1 MKNIFFNWNKIVSN
15 KVFLFSFFLF
25 SSQINFAQ
33 CTISSFTVA
42 PTNATCFSN
51 GEIKVSIP
59 TGQSGCTGNVRL
71 IPVTGANNTPVPS
84 QTQQLTVPSSG
95 GEVVFSSLPAGKYN
109 IETFDGFTT
118 YNYAS
123 NPVTITSSYTP
134 MTLNL
139 SSTAPTC
146 AAGTTGYV
154 ANGTFTATVVGGTG
168 PFEYTLTSASG
179 VQTVNSTSRTQV
191 FNTIQAGETV
201 TIVVTDK
208 VNNNPGCQ
216 VSVTQTHVTST
227 AVPAPLAYGIRAYNF
242 IRECVSNTTQY
253 KIKFY
258 VNLANLSS
266 DRLAI
271 LQQDPLNA
279 KITIAGVDYPL
290 TYLPARNGY
299 TYEPAT
305 VNGPELVHGM
315 SITTS
320 FNWGCSTLTRTS
332 LVHMPDNYFNMTPTT
347 VSDANCNLQLRLRI
361 FGDQDHTQG
370 GITDRNIYFC
380 PTNTVKIERRVS
392 ISPEI
397 YEEVTSPNIS
407 PDPYAST
414 NDLNVLLNPSN
425 PTIPS
430 SSSDWFLNEGGY
442 YKITVSDAS
451 HTVDN
456 YYNAPVPL
464 VNPVSTLNILP
475 TASLL
480 SGTSGFN
487 IPLLGSGVKYP
498 LKVIVE
504 RTDGLTTVNH
514 TATQPLSYAGTYT
527 YNFPMEVT
535 WNSSPDAYGSVY
547 DLPPGEYRFTISD
560 ACSNTNSVTKVLTST
575 NPALASYN
583 PTFTVTQG
591 CNNSNSIAFSLN
603 RNGFAFGTN
612 WTPSPDVYLYTK
624 SATGGLGTY
633 LKSVARTNNL
643 AASGTFSNLASGS
656 YFIQFNGIGLG
667 YSAALKTFSPPP
679 LNYIKEITIPDYQNF
694 TVSTGASICD
704 ASSANTG
711 IISAQITGGT
721 YTYPII
727 YSLFSTSN
735 PSTPIATHTEND
747 TTKTEHSFTG
757 LATGNYFVR
766 VASSCYS
773 VDQNVSISTNATA
786 PQAIVSDPVV
796 CPMTSV
802 TLGAI
807 SATNGLYDIT
817 WTDDADS
824 TQTVLAT
831 GMPVVLSP
839 ANTIKYRA
847 TFKLKDLGCANP
859 PVYTSTVDV
868 RVDPNPDVTL
878 AVSDINLCLAPAN
891 KTVTISNA
899 QNGYKYELVKSN
911 NESFIPQITGTGTG
925 SDLVLTIPSTENLA
939 VGTTL
944 KVKTSNGANSKCTD
958 YLTDVVNITQSTPDK
973 TLRVVPGNNVCQGFS
988 STIKV
993 ETSQPQVLYLVK
1005 KNGVAIASIPT
1016 QTGNG
1021 SDLTFTIPAN
1031 QLVVGANVFTIQAS
1045 NTSCGTTDLDYNA
1058 TINVTASP
1066 VANAGTPFIKTCI
1079 DNPTGKQIGMTGVSG
1094 IRYSWSPSTGLN
1106 EASLPN
1112 PIANPTAT
1120 TTYTLTAAD
1129 GTCTAT
1135 STVKVTVIKT
1145 VPSVNAGADFTK
1157 TCSVNPSGK
1166 LIGTTIQ
1173 GESVTY
1179 SWSPSTGLTG
1189 GTTIATPNANP
1200 DTTTTYT
1207 VTTTETNSGCT
1218 SSDEVV
1224 VTVDKTPP
1232 ANPTIASIEHPTCL
1246 ISTGTITVNAT
1257 GNTNDSYSIDDG
1269 ATFQSS
1275 NIFNNVSVGTHLVK
1289 IKSGTNG
1296 CISNATSAIINP
1308 QPVTPSVPTITE
1320 GSATTFCQG
1329 GSVVLTS
1336 SATTGNQ
1343 WYKDNVEIV
1352 GATDQTYTASV
1363 AGTYSVVVTNN
1374 DGCSSSASVGVIV
1387 TVNALPVATINNG
1400 VTLAFVDCSATTIDL
1415 TASNGSGFEWYYS
1428 PDNVTAFSALSDT
1441 NQTIT
1446 ATNLGFYKVKVINST
1461 NCEAESQVTQVV
1473 AKPAVLATDLVT
1485 CVGNTVTLEANT
1497 ASFVSPTYQW
1507 KKNGNNIVG
1516 ATIQNWDV
1524 TEDGIYTVEVT
1535 DGRAIGSIGTQTSC
1549 GANVKFNPLPVV
1561 DAGTDFTI
1569 TCATNVGGQII
1580 GETPETGFT
1589 YAWTSPNG
1597 ISGLSNAAIANPRA
1611 NPAITTT
1618 YTVRKTNQTTL
1629 CWKEDTITITV
1640 DTTVPVAN
1648 AGIDFTKTCIDNT
1661 LGREIGVLPISG
1673 VTYSWLPTTDLDNAT
1688 KANPIAN
1695 PTVTTTYTV
1704 TATNTVNGC
1713 YATDTVVA
1721 TVDVSAP
1728 TANAGTDFTKTCGT
1742 NLTGKLIG
1750 TTAQSGTIYS
1760 WFPTI
1765 GLSNAAIANPNA
1777 NPSVTTE
1784 YTVTATKSATG
1795 CTATDTVTIT
1805 VLDTPNPVAQSSTIA
1820 NNCPIETV
1828 DLSTIQPAAVNGMVY
1843 EWWTGTATSRETQ
1856 ITNPTT
1862 YATPGTIYLWS
1873 KTASE
1878 GCYNTTA
1885 SEVNVVIN
1893 VCCLPSAGSILS
1905 FDSSV
1910 QYAPAEITFLRHRNF
1925 PIPSVVRYV
1934 IVNDLDGKIKQVN
1947 PLKPQFTEIPAGNY
1961 TVHAL
1966 VFGPAVAPIGLE
1978 IGNTLSQVQPFCGT
1992 SATYS
1997 ITVSS
2002 SNCLSDSTFSEVIP
2016 NVKQYALLNLST
2028 SLFDQINSS
2037 GLFSNDFTGTT
2048 YQIIGFNYTGTP
2060 SGIEI
2065 GSNIAAITATDL
2077 EIIPGA
2083 VVRGCAAVTT
2093 QIDGNVYN
2101 DKEKRCVE
2109 GLNNKQ
2115 GFPAVTLYAKL
2126 LNSNNQVISV
2136 SSAIQAP
2143 DYTFSM
2149 SSDLLDGVYTIIL
2162 DNNQDTSDE
2171 VATYPT
2177 SWKGNAQTFTI
2188 ESGQIVEY
2196 LSNTANFVP
2205 MCLQSATNKPTP
2217 TPTANLVGNTYNF
2230 CQGATASSVTVDSI
2244 SGATVNWYTQA
2255 TGGVANLTSPVTNT
2269 AVVGSTTYYVSQ
2281 TVNGA
2286 ESDRT
2291 EINIVIHA
2299 LPEQPTAIDGTDLV
2313 GAGTSQNYFV
2323 VNGSS
2328 GLTYNW
2334 ILPTDWTGSS
2344 TSENITVQVGTK
2356 DATIGVVAISP
2367 FGCES
2372 QRQELDVRVVI
2383 EDDIEVYN
2391 SLSPNGDGDN
2401 DIFRI
2406 RNIDFYPEN
2415 TLSIFN
2421 RWGIEVYS
2429 VTSYGQNDNFFRGFS
2444 DGRSTINRDTQLP
2457 EGTYFYTLTYKNLK
2471 GIERNLSG
2479 YLYIKQ

>member
-51 GEIKVSIP
+51 GQIKVSIP
-59 TGQSGCTGNVRL
+59 TGQSGCETRFATL
-71 IPVTGANNTPVPS
+71 TPVTGSSNTPIPS
-84 QTQQLTVPSSG
+84 QTQTLTFSSTG

-109 IETFDGFTT
+109 IATSDGITT
-118 YNYAS
+118 NNYAS

-179 VQTVNSTSRTQV
+179 VQTFSSASRTQV

-227 AVPAPLAYGIRAYNF
+227 AVPAPLAYGLRAYNF
-242 IRECVSNTTQY
+242 IRDCSDPVQS

-258 VNLANLSS
+258 VNLDNLTA
-266 DRLAI
+266 DRLSI
-271 LQQDPLNA
+271 LQQNPLNA
-279 KITIAGVDYPL
+279 KITIAGQDYPL
-290 TYLPARNGY
+290 TYVPARNGY

-305 VNGPELVHGM
+305 VNGPELEHGD

-332 LVHMPDNYFNMTPTT
+332 LVHMPNDWFNFTPTT

-392 ISPEI
+392 ISPEK

-414 NDLNVLLNPSN
+414 NDLNVILNPSN

-451 HTVDN
+451 HTVIN
-456 YYNAPVPL
+456 YYNAPNPL
-464 VNPVSTLNILP
+464 VNPVSTLTINP

-487 IPLLGSGVKYP
+487 IPLLGAGVKYP
-498 LKVIVE
+498 LTVKVE

-514 TATQPLSYAGTYT
+514 TATQPLNLAGTYT
-527 YNFPMEVT
+527 YNFPMVVT

-575 NPALASYN
+575 NPFLASYN

-603 RNGFAFGTN
+603 RNGFAFGSN

-633 LKSVARTNNL
+633 LRSVARTNNL

-704 ASSANTG
+704 ALSANTG

-796 CPMTSV
+796 CPMSPT

-911 NESFIPQITGTGTG
+911 NDSFIPQITGTGTG

-1094 IRYSWSPSTGLN
+1094 ISYSWSPSTGLN

-1232 ANPTIASIEHPTCL
+1232 ATPTIASIEHPTCL

-1343 WYKDNVEIV
+1343 WFRNGVAIS
-1352 GATDQTYTASV
+1352 GQASQAYTASEEG
-1363 AGTYSVVVTNN
+1363 AYTVVVTNT
-1374 DGCSSSASVGVIV
+1374 DGCSSQISNGINVIV
-1387 TVNALPVATINNG
+1387 
-1400 VTLAFVDCSATTIDL
+1400 
-1415 TASNGSGFEWYYS
+1415 
-1428 PDNVTAFSALSDT
+1428 
-1441 NQTIT
+1441 
-1446 ATNLGFYKVKVINST
+1446 
-1461 NCEAESQVTQVV
+1461 
-1473 AKPAVLATDLVT
+1473 
-1485 CVGNTVTLEANT
+1485 NT
-1497 ASFVSPTYQW
+1497 AV
-1507 KKNGNNIVG
+1507 
-1516 ATIQNWDV
+1516 
-1524 TEDGIYTVEVT
+1524 
-1535 DGRAIGSIGTQTSC
+1535 
-1549 GANVKFNPLPVV
+1549 
-1561 DAGTDFTI
+1561 
-1569 TCATNVGGQII
+1569 
-1580 GETPETGFT
+1580 
-1589 YAWTSPNG
+1589 
-1597 ISGLSNAAIANPRA
+1597 
-1611 NPAITTT
+1611 
-1618 YTVRKTNQTTL
+1618 
-1629 CWKEDTITITV
+1629 
-1640 DTTVPVAN
+1640 
-1648 AGIDFTKTCIDNT
+1648 
-1661 LGREIGVLPISG
+1661 
-1673 VTYSWLPTTDLDNAT
+1673 
-1688 KANPIAN
+1688 NPIA
-1695 PTVTTTYTV
+1695 
-1704 TATNTVNGC
+1704 
-1713 YATDTVVA
+1713 
-1721 TVDVSAP
+1721 
-1728 TANAGTDFTKTCGT
+1728 
-1742 NLTGKLIG
+1742 
-1750 TTAQSGTIYS
+1750 
-1760 WFPTI
+1760 
-1765 GLSNAAIANPNA
+1765 LS
-1777 NPSVTTE
+1777 T
-1784 YTVTATKSATG
+1784 
-1795 CTATDTVTIT
+1795 
-1805 VLDTPNPVAQSSTIA
+1805 TIA
-1820 NNCPIETV
+1820 NNCPLETV
-1828 DLSTIQPAAVNGMVY
+1828 DLTTIQPAAVSGTVY
-1843 EWWTGTATSRETQ
+1843 EWWTGTATSRGTQ

-1873 KTASE
+1873 KSVSE
-1878 GCYNTTA
+1878 GCYNATA
-1885 SEVNVVIN
+1885 FEVNIVIN
-1893 VCCLPSAGSILS
+1893 VCCLPSAGTLLS

-1947 PLKPQFTEIPAGNY
+1947 PLKPEFAEIPAGNY

-1966 VFGPAVAPIGLE
+1966 VFGPSVIPTGLV

-1997 ITVSS
+1997 ITVTSS
-2002 SNCLSDSTFSEVIP
+2002 DCISNATFSEVIP
-2016 NVKQYALLNLST
+2016 NAKNYALLNLST
-2028 SLFDQINSS
+2028 SVFDQINSS
-2037 GLFSNDFTGTT
+2037 GLFTNDYTGTT

-2065 GSNIAAITATDL
+2065 GSNIAAIAATDL
-2077 EIIPGA
+2077 DIIPGA

-2093 QIDGNVYN
+2093 QIDGILFN
-2101 DKEKRCVE
+2101 DKAKNCKE
-2109 GLNNKQ
+2109 GNQDQNGLPESKIY
-2115 GFPAVTLYAKL
+2115 LKL
-2126 LNSNNQVISV
+2126 LNANQDVVQVTSTSSNEGYFYSF
-2136 SSAIQAP
+2136 SA
-2143 DYTFSM
+2143 
-2149 SSDLLDGVYTIIL
+2149 DLLDGQYTIIVDDNDNTL
-2162 DNNQDTSDE
+2162 DNISN
-2171 VATYPT
+2171 YPL
-2177 SWKGNAQTFTI
+2177 SWKGNPQSFTL
-2188 ESGQIVEY
+2188 EFGQILEF

-2205 MCLQSATNKPTP
+2205 MCMQSATEKPAPRKTS
-2217 TPTANLVGNTYNF
+2217 NLQGNTYYF
-2230 CQGATASSVTVDSI
+2230 CFDEVATAISVDADSR
-2244 SGATVNWYTQA
+2244 AEVNWYTSPS
-2255 TGGVANLTSPVTNT
+2255 GGVASRIAPVPNT
-2269 AVVGSTTYYVSQ
+2269 KVAGVVTFYVSQ

-2286 ESDRT
+2286 ESERT
-2291 EINIVIHA
+2291 EIKIEVQPLPDLPSVISGPIVVGSETTQQYSIA
-2299 LPEQPTAIDGTDLV
+2299 TSPSMLTYRWTLPSDWIGTSVTEQLNVIVGKQGGTIKVNAISDIGCVGPEQ
-2313 GAGTSQNYFV
+2313 Q
-2323 VNGSS
+2323 
-2328 GLTYNW
+2328 
-2334 ILPTDWTGSS
+2334 
-2344 TSENITVQVGTK
+2344 
-2356 DATIGVVAISP
+2356 
-2367 FGCES
+2367 
-2372 QRQELDVRVVI
+2372 LDVRVVI
-2383 EDDIEVYN
+2383 EDDIEIYN
-2391 SLSPNGDGDN
+2391 SISPNGDGVN
-2401 DIFRI
+2401 DELII
-2406 RNIDFYPEN
+2406 RNIDFYPNN
-2415 TLSIFN
+2415 TLEIYN
-2421 RWGIEVYS
+2421 RWGVLVYQADG
-2429 VTSYGQNDNFFRGFS
+2429 YGQKDVLFKGLS
-2444 DGRSTINRDTQLP
+2444 DGRTTMNRNEELP
-2457 EGTYFYTLTYKNLK
+2457 EGTYFYTLMYVNSK
-2471 GIERNLSG
+2471 GIQRQKAG
-2479 YLYIKQ
+2479 YLFIKQ

>member
-15 KVFLFSFFLF
+15 KVLLFSFFLF

-227 AVPAPLAYGIRAYNF
+227 AVPAPLAYGFRAYNF
-242 IRECVSNTTQY
+242 IRECVSNTTQH

-305 VNGPELVHGM
+305 VNGPELAHGM

-414 NDLNVLLNPSN
+414 NDLNVILNPSN

-451 HTVDN
+451 HTVIN
-456 YYNAPVPL
+456 YYNAPNPL
-464 VNPVSTLNILP
+464 VNPVSTLTINP

-487 IPLLGSGVKYP
+487 IPLLGAGVKYP
-498 LKVIVE
+498 LTVKVE

-514 TATQPLSYAGTYT
+514 TATQPLNLAGTYT
-527 YNFPMEVT
+527 YNFPMVVT

-575 NPALASYN
+575 NPFLASYN

-603 RNGFAFGTN
+603 RNGFAFGSN

-633 LKSVARTNNL
+633 LRSVARTNNL

-704 ASSANTG
+704 ALSANTG

-796 CPMTSV
+796 CPMSPT

-911 NESFIPQITGTGTG
+911 NDSFIPQITGTGTG

-958 YLTDVVNITQSTPDK
+958 YLTDVVNITQSTPDT
-973 TLRVVPGNNVCQGFS
+973 TLAVVAGNDVCQGFS

-1045 NTSCGTTDLDYNA
+1045 NTSCGTTDLDDNA

-1094 IRYSWSPSTGLN
+1094 ISYSWSPSTGLN

-1473 AKPAVLATDLVT
+1473 AKPAVSATDLVT

-1516 ATIQNWDV
+1516 ATTQNWDV

-1535 DGRAIGSIGTQTSC
+1535 DGRTVGSIGTQTSC
-1549 GANVKFNPLPVV
+1549 GVNIKFNPLPVV
-1561 DAGTDFTI
+1561 NAGTDFTI
-1569 TCATNVGGQII
+1569 TCATNVVGQII
-1580 GETPETGFT
+1580 GETPETGFS

-1597 ISGLSNAAIANPRA
+1597 TSGLTNSTIANPVA
-1611 NPAITTT
+1611 NPTETTT
-1618 YTVRKTNQTTL
+1618 YTVRKTNLTTL
-1629 CWKEDTITITV
+1629 CWKEDSITITV
-1640 DTTVPVAN
+1640 DTTLPTAN
-1648 AGIDFTKTCIDNT
+1648 AGFDFTKTCVINT
-1661 LGREIGVLPISG
+1661 LGKEIGIAPIAG
-1673 VTYSWLPTTDLDNAT
+1673 VTYSWSPATGLDDT
-1688 KANPIAN
+1688 SKANPNAN
-1695 PTVTTTYTV
+1695 PETTQTYTI

-1713 YATDTVVA
+1713 QATDNVVV
-1721 TVDVSAP
+1721 TVDISGP
-1728 TANAGTDFTKTCGT
+1728 IANAGDDFTKTCGT

-1750 TTAQSGTIYS
+1750 ATAVSGVTYS

-1765 GLSNAAIANPNA
+1765 GLSDATIANPIA
-1777 NPSVTTE
+1777 NPTTTTT
-1784 YTVTATKSATG
+1784 YTVTARKTATG

-1805 VLDTPNPVAQSSTIA
+1805 VFDTPNPVALSSTIA
-1820 NNCPIETV
+1820 NNCPLETV
-1828 DLSTIQPAAVNGMVY
+1828 DLTTIQPAAVSGTVY
-1843 EWWTGTATSRETQ
+1843 EWWTGTATSRGTQ

-1873 KTASE
+1873 KSVSE
-1878 GCYNTTA
+1878 GCYNATA
-1885 SEVNVVIN
+1885 FEVNIVIN
-1893 VCCLPSAGSILS
+1893 VCCLPSAGTLLS

-1947 PLKPQFTEIPAGNY
+1947 PLKPEFAEIPAGNY

-1966 VFGPAVAPIGLE
+1966 VFGPSVIPTGLV

-1997 ITVSS
+1997 ITVTSS
-2002 SNCLSDSTFSEVIP
+2002 DCISNATFSEVIP
-2016 NVKQYALLNLST
+2016 NAKNYALLNLST
-2028 SLFDQINSS
+2028 SVFDQINSS
-2037 GLFSNDFTGTT
+2037 GLFTNDYTGTT

-2065 GSNIAAITATDL
+2065 GSNIAAIAATDL
-2077 EIIPGA
+2077 DIIPGA

-2093 QIDGNVYN
+2093 QIDGILFN
-2101 DKEKRCVE
+2101 DKAKNCKE
-2109 GLNNKQ
+2109 GNQDQNGLPESKIY
-2115 GFPAVTLYAKL
+2115 LKL
-2126 LNSNNQVISV
+2126 LNANQDVVQVTSTSSNEGYFYSF
-2136 SSAIQAP
+2136 SA
-2143 DYTFSM
+2143 
-2149 SSDLLDGVYTIIL
+2149 DLLDGQYTIIVDDNDNTL
-2162 DNNQDTSDE
+2162 DNISN
-2171 VATYPT
+2171 YPL
-2177 SWKGNAQTFTI
+2177 SWKGNPQSFTL
-2188 ESGQIVEY
+2188 EFGQILEF

-2205 MCLQSATNKPTP
+2205 MCMQSATEKPAPRKTS
-2217 TPTANLVGNTYNF
+2217 NLQGNTYYF
-2230 CQGATASSVTVDSI
+2230 CFDEVATAISVDADSR
-2244 SGATVNWYTQA
+2244 AEVNWYTSPS
-2255 TGGVANLTSPVTNT
+2255 GGVASRIAPVPNT
-2269 AVVGSTTYYVSQ
+2269 KVAGVVTFYASQ

-2286 ESDRT
+2286 ESERT
-2291 EINIVIHA
+2291 EIKIEVQPLPDLPSVISGPIVVGSETTQQYSIA
-2299 LPEQPTAIDGTDLV
+2299 TSPSMLTYRWTLPSDWIGTSVTEQLNVIVGKQGGTIKVNAISDIGCVGPEQ
-2313 GAGTSQNYFV
+2313 Q
-2323 VNGSS
+2323 
-2328 GLTYNW
+2328 
-2334 ILPTDWTGSS
+2334 
-2344 TSENITVQVGTK
+2344 
-2356 DATIGVVAISP
+2356 
-2367 FGCES
+2367 
-2372 QRQELDVRVVI
+2372 LDVRVVI
-2383 EDDIEVYN
+2383 EDDIEIYN
-2391 SLSPNGDGDN
+2391 SISPNGDGVN
-2401 DIFRI
+2401 DELII
-2406 RNIDFYPEN
+2406 RNIDFYPNN
-2415 TLSIFN
+2415 TLEIYN
-2421 RWGIEVYS
+2421 RWGVLVYQADG
-2429 VTSYGQNDNFFRGFS
+2429 YGQKDVLFKGLS
-2444 DGRSTINRDTQLP
+2444 DGRTTMNRNEELP
-2457 EGTYFYTLTYKNLK
+2457 EGTYFYTLMYVNSK
-2471 GIERNLSG
+2471 GIQRQKAG
-2479 YLYIKQ
+2479 YLFIKQ